1 MDVKVYEIIKG
12 INQEQEKMKKD
23 LIFLEDDVKRMRR
36 GVWEG
41 YIPLCVLIGTY
52 ALMCYNT
59 SYSYSEKVKPTI
71 LPVDK
76 NFNTTEFRR

>member
-36 GVWEG
+36 EVWEG
-41 YIPLCVLIGTY
+41 YIPLCVLIGIY
-52 ALMCYNT
+52 ALMCYN
-59 SYSYSEKVKPTI
+59 SSYSEEVKPTI
-71 LPVDK
+71 LSVDK
-76 NFNTTEFRR
+76 NINTTEFRR

>member
-41 YIPLCVLIGTY
+41 
-52 ALMCYNT
+52 
-59 SYSYSEKVKPTI
+59 
-71 LPVDK
+71 
-76 NFNTTEFRR
+76 